1 MRALFIFPHPDD
13 ESFGPAGAIFRL
25 AQQGHEVHLLTLT
38 RGGATKERFRLGLSV
53 EEMGAVRVAEMHSVA
68 TVLQLTSMEILD
80 LPDSGLFEMDPR
92 DIIDAIRPHI
102 DRVKPHVVV
111 TYPVGGI
118 SGFPD
123 HLVCHAVVK
132 QLFAELRAKDA
143 PFPQRLAFFALDES
157 STKVPAEGRF
167 KVSMTAPQWIDCI
180 IPLTEEDL
188 DVCQRSLDC
197 YLTYQNVIAASKIR
211 EVLGTSVAFEF
222 FQEDYSPASDNLFV
236 DLN

>member
-13 ESFGPAGAIFRL
+13 ESFGPAGAIYRL
-25 AQQGHEVHLLTLT
+25 IQEGHEVHLLTLT
-38 RGGATKERFRLGLSV
+38 RGGATKERHRLGLTI

-80 LPDSGLFEMDPR
+80 LPDSGLFEMAPQ
-92 DIIDAIRPHI
+92 DIMDAIRPHI

-132 QLFAELRAKDA
+132 QLFVELRMAEA
-143 PFPQRLAFFALDES
+143 PFTKRLAFFALDES
-157 STKVPAEGRF
+157 TTTVPAEGRF
-167 KVSMTAPQWIDCI
+167 RVAMSARDLIDCVVE
-180 IPLTEEDL
+180 LQEGDL
-188 DVCQRSLDC
+188 DVCQRALDC
-197 YLTYQNVIAASKIR
+197 YATYQNVI
-211 EVLGTSVAFEF
+211 TSRDPRSFGGIQSHRF
-222 FQEDYSPASDNLFV
+222 FQVTTPPSGNIFV
-236 DLN
+236 DLE